1 MRLDLRGIIHLP
13 GGVKT
18 FEFDLDLSDLDFYGR
33 KPICEPVHVK
43 GKVENR
49 ADMLILEATASS
61 ELDLLCDACGKP
73 FRRVKTIEVQRMLAT
88 ELQDEED
95 DDIIL
100 LDGSILDAGEV
111 FTTEFVLEMDT
122 INLCR
127 EDCKGLC
134 LGCGADLNTEP
145 CQCKPDMDPRLSA
158 LSALL
163 E

>member
-1 MRLDLRGIIHLP
+1 
-13 GGVKT
+13 
-18 FEFDLDLSDLDFYGR
+18 
-33 KPICEPVHVK
+33 
-43 GKVENR
+43 
-49 ADMLILEATASS
+49 MLILEATASS